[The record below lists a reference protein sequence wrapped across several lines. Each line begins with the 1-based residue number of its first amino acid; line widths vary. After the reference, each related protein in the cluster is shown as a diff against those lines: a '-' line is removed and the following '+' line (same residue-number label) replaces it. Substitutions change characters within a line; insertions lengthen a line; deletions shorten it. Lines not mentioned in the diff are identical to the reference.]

1 NFKLVKDYYMKFNTY
16 KKERTK
22 IYPAVRL
29 LKLAGSVKISHAR
42 FLWGW
47 VAVILP
53 GCQALQIGYYF

>member
-1 NFKLVKDYYMKFNTY
+1 MKFNTY